1 MKKKL
6 LLIIGLSVALSATAL
21 AQGAGKIW
29 YDAGKLYVNVVNR
42 GILVIDNTNAVSPQK
57 LGFISIP
64 GNVDLAVRGN
74 IVLANNFDDLVAIDI
89 SQLEKPKI
97 LDRVDV
103 VFPHRGNSHGQE
115 RIAWEVQSR
124 AFTPEELMARNDFT
138 INSSDMPTVGG
149 GNGGGNMGGSQGG
162 SMSCFAFSGDYLYA
176 VNDEELHL
184 FNIKNPK
191 KLDKLTN
198 KVKVGEDIETVFAKG
213 DKLYIGSQKG
223 MYIYGLDDPTNPEGL
238 GVYEHVRACDPVV
251 VDGKYAYVTMR
262 NGSQCNRAVNQLD
275 VVDISDPRNPRKVQ
289 TYRMTNPH
297 GLGKD
302 GNLLFVCDGK
312 AGLKVVDAS
321 SPRSLRTIQRFE
333 DIDTYDV
340 IPVSERKL
348 LIMVGSN
355 KISQYDY
362 QDERDVMLL
371 SEIGID

>member
-6 LLIIGLSVALSATAL
+6 LLIIGLCVALSASVF

-42 GILVIDNTNAVSPQK
+42 GILVIDNTNAASPQK

-74 IVLANNFDDLVAIDI
+74 IVLANNFDDLVSIDI
-89 SQLEKPKI
+89 SKLEKPKI
-97 LDRVDV
+97 LDRVDG
-103 VFPHRGNSHGQE
+103 VFPHRGNSNGQE
-115 RIAWEVQSR
+115 KIAWEVRSR
-124 AFTPEELMARNDFT
+124 SFTPEELMARNDLT
-138 INSSDMPTVGG
+138 IHSSDMPTVGG

-162 SMSCFAFSGDYLYA
+162 SMSCFALSGDYLYA
-176 VNDEELHL
+176 VNDEELHV
-184 FNIKNPK
+184 FNIDNPK

-198 KVKVGEDIETVFAKG
+198 KVEVGDDIETVFAND
-213 DKLYIGSQKG
+213 DKLYIGSQNG
-223 MYIYGLDDPTNPEGL
+223 MYIYGLDDPTDPEGL

-251 VDGKYAYVTMR
+251 VDGRYAYITMR

-275 VVDISDPRNPRKVQ
+275 VVDIQDPRNPRKVE

-302 GNLLFVCDGK
+302 GDLLFVCDGR

-321 SPRSLRTIQRFE
+321 RPRSMRTIQRFE

-348 LIMVGSN
+348 LIMVGNN